1 MQANEVLRLE
11 SGGVLSLYV
20 PPKTV
25 RAWCSFVRVVAT
37 SGLRRVRAN
46 LLPVHS
52 TQAVGR
58 QLCWSI
64 PAYQGKP
71 LGKLPLKQA
80 GEAMHV
86 LRQRFA
92 DMPALACGF
101 SAGGHLAAA
110 LGVHWKE
117 EGLPRPDGLILCYP
131 VITAGKYAHADSIRH
146 LAGDSEMDYW
156 SLEKHVTQDT
166 PPTFIWHTVT
176 DETVPMQN
184 SILFTESLA
193 EKGVPVELHLYPN
206 GKHGLSLATKEVE
219 ECEKGA
225 LRGMRRLRTGSGF
238 A

>member
-1 MQANEVLRLE
+1 MCTASAFCRYAGVGLRLF
-11 SGGVLSLYV
+11 G
-20 PPKTV
+20 
-25 RAWCSFVRVVAT
+25 
-37 SGLRRVRAN
+37 
-46 LLPVHS
+46 
-52 TQAVGR
+52 
-58 QLCWSI
+58 
-64 PAYQGKP
+64 
-71 LGKLPLKQA
+71 
-80 GEAMHV
+80 
-86 LRQRFA
+86 
-92 DMPALACGF
+92 
-101 SAGGHLAAA
+101 GGHQLKIVDDDEAEIRYAAA

-117 EGLPRPDGLILCYP
+117 EGLLRPDGLILCYP

-219 ECEKGA
+219 ECEKGRFA
-225 LRGMRRLRTGSGF
+225 DAHVADWFRLCLNWMERL